1 MEEDIKI
8 LEEKVIALERHI
20 KIYEE
25 IDCRTAVYEELV
37 KEKQATSNV
46 LSRLKQLE
54 KENKTLKNFTT
65 DLFNEDVTETFIHKD
80 EIKEKFDNKINDYRQ
95 QRMQLAD
102 GHFWESA
109 ENVNRD
115 RVLFIAGETLKEFK
129 KELLGEE

>member
-25 IDCRTAVYEELV
+25 SDCRTAVYEELV

-54 KENKTLKNFTT
+54 EENTEWRGKYLIELAKVS
-65 DLFNEDVTETFIHKD
+65 DLE
-80 EIKEKFDNKINDYRQ
+80 
-95 QRMQLAD
+95 
-102 GHFWESA
+102 
-109 ENVNRD
+109 
-115 RVLFIAGETLKEFK
+115 